1 MLIFAQSSER
11 KEQQGYSSMKAKVKV
26 DAGICGFKTVIKA
39 STEDS
44 MNVELKV
51 VSSCDTIKE
60 LASRYK
66 EKAPIDAYQ
75 ELSPQKESIIL
86 EISRSVLVEKGCCEA
101 CVVPAAVCKAIQV
114 VAGLALPRDV
124 TLQISKQ

>member
-1 MLIFAQSSER
+1 ME
-11 KEQQGYSSMKAKVKV
+11 AKVKV

-51 VSSCDTIKE
+51 VSSCDIIKE
-60 LASRYK
+60 LASRFK
-66 EKAPIDAYQ
+66 ENTPIDAYQ

-101 CVVPAAVCKAIQV
+101 CVVPASVCKAIQV